1 MHLHIPLQGG
11 SDEVLIRM
19 HRKYLTA
26 DYEKEINKIRSKFP
40 NIAITT
46 DCLAGFVGETE
57 ENFLQTINFIK
68 KIGFAEMHIF
78 PYSRRKGTLAD
89 KMEGH
94 LAPQLIKERAKKM
107 IEVAK
112 EMKIAYDKK
121 FIGQEFAVLIEQKK
135 DNYWVGHTTNYLEVY
150 LPDNGNNL
158 ENKIVYCQI
167 NELKNNLLYACLKGE
182 ENDI

>member
-1 MHLHIPLQGG
+1 
-11 SDEVLIRM
+11 
-19 HRKYLTA
+19 
-26 DYEKEINKIRSKFP
+26 
-40 NIAITT
+40 
-46 DCLAGFVGETE
+46 
-57 ENFLQTINFIK
+57 
-68 KIGFAEMHIF
+68 MHIF

-135 DNYWVGHTTNYLEVY
+135 NNYWVGHTTNYLEVY

-167 NELKNNLLYACLKGE
+167 NELKNNLLYASLKGE